1 MNSNNE
7 HILINQNSVL
17 STQIHDD
24 EYQGLSYKSAKATT
38 IKSSIEEKPETPG
51 KKKSI
56 EKDFRVKYK
65 TEKCKF
71 YETNKECK
79 FGENVKSLIL
89 KILFF

>member
-1 MNSNNE
+1 
-7 HILINQNSVL
+7 L
-17 STQIHDD
+17 STQINDE
-24 EYQGLSYKSAKATT
+24 EYQGLSYKCTKTNP
-38 IKSSIEEKPETPG
+38 IKSSIEEKLETPV

-79 FGENVKSLIL
+79 FGENVRL
-89 KILFF
+89 